1 MVKDN
6 QILPEP
12 SFRAFVQKRGADSLT
27 KDTESIGNP
36 VLMQEENEN
45 PDKKAFGDSRG
56 GRDFS
61 SVKAYGAEP
70 EETTRG
76 PQDTVEEAPALAEG
90 PESEEET
97 GDAVQL
103 DQKDKK
109 PEKKEE
115 EWVMD
120 GEGSLYYKTKKEAED
135 RMEALQKKG
144 EWKEYKVSEFKRGD
158 KTFWRVLMR
167 GKVKPEEKKEPEKK
181 EQEKK
186 ETEKKEQ
193 EKKPEAEK
201 KKDAEEKGGDKKD
214 KAPSLPDPVFA
225 LTFDDG
231 PHSAELGTGK
241 NRTENVLDILKAEGI
256 KGAFFIQTGVSFRGA
271 SANGKALVARMVA
284 DGHTVGIHTGGTADH
299 ELHTEAAKKGTLET
313 ELNAA
318 KTYVKDQTKQ
328 PATLVRPPTG
338 AFNADVSKIY
348 EKVGLKNLMWDID
361 GDEGKSSSLAALQG
375 RLDTGLDEAKK
386 QGWKPWV
393 QKLSSKIVVLYHD
406 IQKGTAESIK
416 TLIKHIRDKVKSL
429 SGGANTAKFDK
440 P

>member
-1 MVKDN
+1 MLKDN
-6 QILPEP
+6 QILPAP
-12 SFRAFVQKRGADSLT
+12 PLRTRDVNSLT

-36 VLMQEENEN
+36 VIMQDNEN
-45 PDKKAFGDSRG
+45 PDKKAFNESRG

-61 SVKAYGAEP
+61 GIKPFDESTKTARAEP
-70 EETTRG
+70 GENTG
-76 PQDTVEEAPALAEG
+76 GDKDEASPTLAAG
-90 PESEEET
+90 PEAKAVDE
-97 GDAVQL
+97 DATPLQ
-103 DQKDKK
+103 DKT
-109 PEKKEE
+109 PAKKEE
-115 EWVMD
+115 EWIMD
-120 GEGSLYYKTKKEAED
+120 GDGSLYYKTKKEAED
-135 RMEALQKKG
+135 RMDALQKKG
-144 EWKEYKVSEFKRGD
+144 EWKEYKISEFKRGD
-158 KTFWRVLMR
+158 KTFWRVMMR
-167 GKVKPEEKKEPEKK
+167 GKVKPEDKKDAEKKEPEKK
-181 EQEKK
+181 ED
-186 ETEKKEQ
+186 
-193 EKKPEAEK
+193 KKPEAEK
-201 KKDAEEKGGDKKD
+201 KKEAEDKSGKKD
-214 KAPSLPDPVFA
+214 KAPALPDPVFA

-241 NRTENVLDILKAEGI
+241 NRTENVLDILKSEGI

-299 ELHTEAAKKGTLET
+299 ELHTAAAKKGTLES

-318 KTYVKDQTKQ
+318 KTYVSDVTKQ

-338 AFNADVSKIY
+338 AFNEDVSKIY
-348 EKVGLKNLMWDID
+348 AKVGLKNLMWDID
-361 GDEGKSSSLAALQG
+361 GDEGKSSSLSALQG
-375 RLDTGLDEAKK
+375 RLDNGLDEAKK

-416 TLIKHIRDKVKSL
+416 TLIKYIRDKVKTL

>member
-1 MVKDN
+1 MFREQ
-6 QILPEP
+6 QILQPEA
-12 SFRAFVQKRGADSLT
+12 FRPRLAVAEDIQ
-27 KDTESIGNP
+27 SIGNP
-36 VLMQEENEN
+36 VIMQESPGTINTKPFTE
-45 PDKKAFGDSRG
+45 SRG

-61 SVKAYGAEP
+61 GVKAYNNGE
-70 EETTRG
+70 
-76 PQDTVEEAPALAEG
+76 AEG
-90 PESEEET
+90 GPGVAEDKLGGGPLLAQTASPETDQEDAEGSEL
-97 GDAVQL
+97 Q
-103 DQKDKK
+103 QKDKT
-109 PEKKEE
+109 PAKEE

-120 GEGSLYYKTKKEAED
+120 GEGSLYYKTKKEADD

-144 EWKEYKVSEFKRGD
+144 EWREYKVSEFKRGD

-167 GKVKPEEKKEPEKK
+167 GKVKPEDKKEPEKK
-181 EQEKK
+181 VPEKTPEQEKK
-186 ETEKKEQ
+186 K
-193 EKKPEAEK
+193 EAEG
-201 KKDAEEKGGDKKD
+201 KDAEKKD
-214 KAPSLPDPVFA
+214 KAPALPDPVFA

-231 PHSAELGTGK
+231 PHAAELGTGK

-271 SANGKALVARMVA
+271 SANGKTLVARMVA

-299 ELHTEAAKKGTLET
+299 ELHTEAAKKGTLEA

-318 KTYVKDQTKQ
+318 KTYVNDTTKQ

-348 EKVGLKNLMWDID
+348 AQVGLKNLMWDID
-361 GDEGKSSSLAALQG
+361 GDEGKNSSLGTLQA
-375 RLDTGLDEAKK
+375 RLDTGLAEAKT

-416 TLIKHIRDKVKSL
+416 TLIKYIRDKVKSL
-429 SGGANTAKFDK
+429 SGGKNTAKFDK